1 MRYTAD
7 AVIQTILE
15 DFGFVFL
22 FAPQEEVSRCGCC

>member
-22 FAPQEEVSRCGCC
+22 FAPQEVAQCGCC